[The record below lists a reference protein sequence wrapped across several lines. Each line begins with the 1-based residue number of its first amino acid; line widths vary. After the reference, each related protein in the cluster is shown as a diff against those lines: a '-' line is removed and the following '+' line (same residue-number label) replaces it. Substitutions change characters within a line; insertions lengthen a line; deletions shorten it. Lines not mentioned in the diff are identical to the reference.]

1 MPLKENKRVSR
12 SANASAEKKNSPA
25 EMAMLRSMPES
36 LPAEAAVLGSMIVDP
51 RCIGDVVEQI
61 DRTAFYHS
69 EHQLIFD
76 AILALYERNRGEG
89 IDGLLVRDELERH
102 GQLEGVGGLAETIEI
117 FWPTRAFRRVDFP
130 ELGRPII
137 AAVPYFIETNDTR
150 KADRP
155 SRKRIY
161 SPDCAAAV
169 DLFLTDIA

>member
-1 MPLKENKRVSR
+1 MKAIWPRASVAIPRMRFRV
-12 SANASAEKKNSPA
+12 
-25 EMAMLRSMPES
+25 
-36 LPAEAAVLGSMIVDP
+36 V
-51 RCIGDVVEQI
+51 C
-61 DRTAFYHS
+61 
-69 EHQLIFD
+69 
-76 AILALYERNRGEG
+76 
-89 IDGLLVRDELERH
+89 
-102 GQLEGVGGLAETIEI
+102 GLAETIEI